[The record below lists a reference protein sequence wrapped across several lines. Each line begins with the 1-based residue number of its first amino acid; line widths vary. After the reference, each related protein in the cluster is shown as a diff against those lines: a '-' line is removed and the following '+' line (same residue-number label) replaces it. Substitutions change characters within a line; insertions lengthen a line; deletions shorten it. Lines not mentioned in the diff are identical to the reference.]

1 MPDERDQII
10 EELRK
15 EVEELKRIIEMQNE
29 IIRELREQL
38 RKDSSNS
45 SKPPSSD
52 GLKKSP
58 SIRKEVCGRK
68 AGRNRAGRTVI
79 PAHILLF
86 FQSRTMSLI
95 IFMQTVST
103 ARSVN
108 CA

>member
-45 SKPPSSD
+45 SKP
-52 GLKKSP
+52 
-58 SIRKEVCGRK
+58 VF
-68 AGRNRAGRTVI
+68 N
-79 PAHILLF
+79 
-86 FQSRTMSLI
+86 
-95 IFMQTVST
+95 T
-103 ARSVN
+103 AF
-108 CA
+108 